1 MPARNYAK
9 EAVLPFVDD
18 ALGLLATMAANTAIL
33 GQSAVGRRDRYDAQ
47 RVAEITELI
56 RRTQD
61 ILRELRATL

>member
-33 GQSAVGRRDRYDAQ
+33 GQSAVGRRDRYDAE
-47 RVAEITELI
+47 RVAEIADLI
-56 RRTQD
+56 RRTQVV
-61 ILRELRATL
+61 LQELRASL

>member
-9 EAVLPFVDD
+9 EAVLPYVDD
-18 ALGLLATMAANTAIL
+18 ALGLLASMTAIATTL